1 MKQRIFKCLFFMV
14 LVRPLIVLLIGLN
27 VYHRERLPKGGAH
40 VVIAN
45 HNSHLDTLVLMG
57 LMPLRLLWRT
67 RPVAAADYFLSNKW
81 LAWFSLNVLDIIP
94 VQRRGRAGH
103 EHPLKGCFDAL
114 DAGNIL
120 ILFPEGSRGRPEQMQ
135 PLKRGISHLLRDYPQ
150 VGVTPVLLRGLG
162 RALPKGEALLVP
174 VNCDVAVGET
184 LHLDSDEDSFM
195 AAIEDSFRQLAPLCT
210 AGVWQDDQ
218 SSE

>member
-1 MKQRIFKCLFFMV
+1 MKKRLLKCLFFVV
-14 LVRPLIVLLIGLN
+14 LVRPLVILLIGLN
-27 VYHRERLPKGGAH
+27 VYHRERLPKEGPH
-40 VVIAN
+40 VIVAN

-57 LMPLRLLWRT
+57 LMPLRLLWHT
-67 RPVAAADYFLSNKW
+67 RPVAAADYFLANKW

-94 VQRRGRAGH
+94 VWRKGRAGH
-103 EHPLKGCFDAL
+103 GHPLQGCFDAL

-135 PLKRGISHLLRDYPQ
+135 PLKRGIGHLLRGYPQ

-174 VNCDVAVGET
+174 VNCDVAVGTPLYLEG
-184 LHLDSDEDSFM
+184 DEDAFM
-195 AAIEDSFRQLAPLCT
+195 TAIEDSFCQLAPLCT
-210 AGVWQDDQ
+210 AGSGEDQ
-218 SSE
+218 SAE

>member
-1 MKQRIFKCLFFMV
+1 MKTRLLKCLFFVV
-14 LVRPLIVLLIGLN
+14 LVRPLVILLIGLN
-27 VYHRERLPKGGAH
+27 VYHRERLPKDGPH

-45 HNSHLDTLVLMG
+45 HNSHLDTMVLMS

-67 RPVAAADYFLSNKW
+67 RPVAAADYFLANRW
-81 LAWFSLNVLDIIP
+81 LSWFSRNVLDIIP
-94 VQRRGRAGH
+94 VQRRGRAGQA
-103 EHPLKGCFDAL
+103 HPLQGCFDAL

-174 VNCDVAVGET
+174 VNCDVAVGEV
-184 LHLDSDEDSFM
+184 LYLEGDEDAFM
-195 AAIEDSFRQLAPLCT
+195 TAIEERFRQLAPLCM
-210 AGVWQDDQ
+210 AGVWRDQ
-218 SSE
+218 TPE

>member
-1 MKQRIFKCLFFMV
+1 MKTRVLKCLFFIV
-14 LVRPLIVLLIGLN
+14 LVRPLIILLIGLN
-27 VYHRERLPKGGAH
+27 VYHRERLPKDGPH
-40 VVIAN
+40 VIIAN

-67 RPVAAADYFLSNKW
+67 RPVAAADYFLANKW
-81 LAWFSLNVLDIIP
+81 LSWFSRNVLDIIP

-103 EHPLKGCFDAL
+103 AHPLQGCFDAL
-114 DAGNIL
+114 DDGAIL

-174 VNCDVAVGET
+174 VNCDVAVGSV
-184 LHLDSDEDSFM
+184 LYLDDDEEAFM
-195 AAIEDSFRQLAPLCT
+195 ANIEASFRQLAPLCT
-210 AGVWQDDQ
+210 AGVWLDQ
-218 SSE
+218 PPE